1 MYKALPF
8 LVIGLITLIVPTSV
22 WAFKSTSTNYKLEGE
37 FGIFG
42 GAKSSTNYKLTD
54 TGGGFAP
61 GRTTSTNYTT
71 GSGFQYVLAEI
82 PQITFTISESS
93 VNLLTLS
100 TSAVN
105 TDSHTISVTTN
116 AREGYTARVF
126 EDGNLRDGAKDINDA
141 GVDNDVDQS
150 SEEYGLATSRSGQ
163 DITEW
168 DGACDGSNP
177 EAAEAITGTP
187 QSVASSA
194 LPVDNHSTTLCYAA
208 SIAGSTPNG
217 VYQHVLTYIATGTF

>member
-8 LVIGLITLIVPTSV
+8 LVIGLITLLIPTSV
-22 WAFKSTSTNYKLEGE
+22 WAFKSTSTNFKLEGE

-82 PQITFTISESS
+82 PQITFTISASS

-105 TDSHTISVTTN
+105 TDSHTITVSTN

-126 EDGNLRDGAKDINDA
+126 EDGNLRDGAKDINDVS
-141 GVDNDVDQS
+141 GGTVDVG
-150 SEEYGLATSRSGQ
+150 SEEYGLATSRASQEITQ
-163 DITEW
+163 DASCGP
-168 DGACDGSNP
+168 DPDNAS
-177 EAAEAITGTP
+177 AITTTP

-194 LPVDNHSTTLCYAA
+194 LPVDSHSTTLCYAA